1 MHAQT
6 PNLFVGLVLILVFA
20 ELWLDRRWFGRSILA
35 ASSSERSQRLV
46 HFAKSF
52 GVSWFVLTCH
62 ALHTLLL
69 LFDLSGL
76 LAMEFMHCSSCNQH
90 VGARS
95 NMIVSSMQV
104 NKKKETA

>member
-6 PNLFVGLVLILVFA
+6 PNLFVGLILILVFA

-52 GVSWFVLTCH
+52 GVSWFVLTRH
-62 ALHTLLL
+62 ALRTFFIFFDIISNGVHALQFLQPTCRSTVKHDR
-69 LFDLSGL
+69 LFN
-76 LAMEFMHCSSCNQH
+76 CN
-90 VGARS
+90 VLC
-95 NMIVSSMQV
+95 
-104 NKKKETA
+104 